1 MAQNGCKAM
10 EKDGLILQINRYYCT
25 RQRRVKQIFNI
36 SGNAQAGEK
45 ILSLRIGV
53 RHCSFSISDR
63 DGQQLYRLVWYS
75 GAETDEHTLT
85 DIYIKHA
92 ELRDVFHKVLV
103 AFDHPPSIFVPENLY
118 RQEDS
123 RLLLETTY
131 GRNGRDV
138 IAAEEVKEWQ
148 IKNIYSV
155 PYDVNHWVI
164 QHFPKAIVLHSHTIA
179 MKYFD
184 PTEFEGGLMVDFRE
198 NDFSV
203 IVSKANKLLMA
214 QTFSYSSPSDV
225 IYYLL
230 KICKEF
236 VFLQEQVRLTISG
249 LIEKESA
256 LYREL
261 YQYFLQLRFREPAWE
276 IPVPEQES
284 YPAHFFTSL
293 NDLALCAS

>member
-1 MAQNGCKAM
+1 
-10 EKDGLILQINRYYCT
+10 
-25 RQRRVKQIFNI
+25 VKQIFNI
-36 SGNAQAGEK
+36 SGDTQTGEK

-53 RHCSFSISDR
+53 RHCNFSVSSR
-63 DGQQLYRLVWYS
+63 DGEQLYRLTWYS
-75 GAETDEHTLT
+75 GAETDENRLT
-85 DIYIKHA
+85 DIYSKHP
-92 ELRDVFHKVLV
+92 ELREVFHKVLV
-103 AFDHPPSIFVPENLY
+103 AFDYPQSIFVPENFY
-118 RQEDS
+118 RQENS
-123 RLLLETTY
+123 RLLLETMY

-138 IAAEEVKEWQ
+138 IAAEEVDDWQ
-148 IKNIYSV
+148 IKNIYSI
-155 PYDVNHWVI
+155 PYDVNHWI
-164 QHFPKAIVLHSHTIA
+164 MQHFPGAILLHNHTIA
-179 MKYFD
+179 MKHFD
-184 PTEFEGGLMVDFRE
+184 PTEFEGGLMIDFRE

-214 QTFSYSSPSDV
+214 QTFFYSSPSDV

-261 YQYFLQLRFREPAWE
+261 YQYFLQLRFREPAWQ
-276 IPVPEQES
+276 IPVSEQES
-284 YPAHFFTSL
+284 YPVHFFTSL